1 MTKLAILGAGK
12 IGRMACHLLS
22 RSGDYEVRIG
32 DMAQQAVDALA
43 ERYPGV
49 EPHVVD
55 FGDPAS
61 LDAILDGSWG
71 VISCAPFHCNPLI
84 AERAKAAG
92 ANYFDLTEDVA
103 VTQKVQQLATD
114 SKTTFAPQCGLA
126 PGFITIVANH
136 LMKELDT
143 VRDLRLRVGALPQHP
158 SNRLKYNLTWSTEGL
173 INEYCN
179 PCEAVQ
185 DGESVTMPP
194 MEQLEHLTIDGTLY
208 EAFNTSGGLGTL
220 AHSLAGKVRNLNYK
234 SIRYPGHCE
243 LMKFLLED
251 LQMRSHQNELK
262 EIFERSIPA
271 TADDQIVIYVGAAGE
286 QNGHLTKRTY
296 AKTIKS
302 QRIDGQDWTGIQIT
316 TAAGLCAVVD
326 MVRDGSL
333 PQQGFVRME
342 QVDYEAF
349 LQNRFGRY
357 YA

>member
-22 RSGDYEVRIG
+22 RSGDYRIRVG
-32 DMAQQAVDALA
+32 DLARPAVDALA
-43 ERYPGV
+43 ARYPGM
-49 EPHVVD
+49 EAHVVD
-55 FGDPAS
+55 FGDAAS
-61 LDAILDGSWG
+61 QDPILAGAWG

-84 AERAKAAG
+84 AERARAAG
-92 ANYFDLTEDVA
+92 SNYFDLTEDVL
-103 VTQKVQQLATD
+103 VTQKVQQLAD
-114 SKTTFAPQCGLA
+114 NAKTTFAPQCGLA

-136 LMKELDT
+136 LMKQLDR
-143 VRDLRLRVGALPQHP
+143 VHDLRLRVGALPQHP

-179 PCEAVQ
+179 PCEAIE
-185 DGESVTMPP
+185 DGMPVTMPP

-220 AHSLAGKVRNLNYK
+220 AHSLAGKVHNLNYK

-243 LMKFLLED
+243 LMKFLLQD
-251 LQMRSHQNELK
+251 LRMRSHQHELK
-262 EIFERSIPA
+262 DIFERSIPS
-271 TADDQIVIYVGAAGE
+271 TTDDQIVIYVGATGE

-302 QRIDGQDWTGIQIT
+302 QRIDDRAWTGIQIT
-316 TAAGLCAVVD
+316 TAAGLCAIVD
-326 MVRDGSL
+326 MVREGSL
-333 PQQGFVRME
+333 PQQGLVKME
-342 QVDYEAF
+342 QVDYDAF
-349 LQNRFGRY
+349 LSNRFGRY